1 MTAARLTLALL
12 LATVAIAATACG
24 GGSDS
29 VPSDAVAVVD
39 GTDISKEQL
48 DEYMSLTKK
57 QLRAEQA
64 GVSESRDA
72 RIPEHP
78 VPQRGASR

>member
-1 MTAARLTLALL
+1 MPAARLTLALL

-39 GTDISKEQL
+39 GTEISKADL
-48 DEYMSLTKK
+48 DELMSSFEERL
-57 QLRAEQA
+57 QAEQP
-64 GVSESRDA
+64 GIPEGGDA
-72 RIPEHP
+72 RVPEHP
-78 VPQRGASR
+78 DA